1 MSRLLPIILVV
12 VAVCEGAAVGS
23 YWFWK
28 KADQLVT
35 QLAAHHKQGQ
45 VAQTQREK
53 GWDFW
58 TVEIGNLDAEL
69 KGQKA
74 QLKQE
79 AEQLDQRA
87 ARLAAEKQEL
97 DKTRADIEAMRQQMD
112 DRVVS
117 IGADEAK
124 NLRSL
129 AQTYA
134 SLSPHAAVTILRE
147 LDDATA
153 VKILSLMKPDV
164 VGAIFADMAG
174 GDETLAKRAA
184 ALSEKIRLMKSSKT
198 ASSTAAN

>member
-12 VAVCEGAAVGS
+12 VAVFEGAAVGP
-23 YWFWK
+23 YWYWK
-28 KADQLVT
+28 KADLLVT
-35 QLAAHHKQGQ
+35 QLAAQHKQAQ

-97 DKTRADIEAMRQQMD
+97 DRTRADIEAMRQQMD

-129 AQTYA
+129 AQTYT

-174 GDETLAKRAA
+174 GDEALAKRAA

-198 ASSTAAN
+198 AAN